1 MSSHILIASLEF
13 NQKTLDN
20 LLAGVSEA
28 QTLAF
33 PDDSLDIN
41 IHWLVGLIASE
52 RDTLL
57 EDLTGEMTFP
67 QDMKGAYSKNS
78 NARKLEKRINWQ
90 VCLEILAEQFN
101 DISAWVLEWDYQGRL
116 NQEKG
121 DAIIKYLNNE
131 AYYIGQIGLIKKMI
145 VKTEKSPTKA

>member
-13 NQKTLDN
+13 NQKTLDT
-20 LLAGVSEA
+20 LLAGLSQDE
-28 QTLAF
+28 TLAF
-33 PDDSLDIN
+33 PHANLNSN
-41 IHWLVGLIASE
+41 IHWIVGHIASE

-67 QDMKGAYSKNS
+67 QDLKSAYGRNG
-78 NARKLEKRINWQ
+78 NARKMEKLVNWE

-116 NQEKG
+116 DQDKG
-121 DAIIKYLNNE
+121 DTIIKYLNKE
-131 AYYIGQIGLIKKMI
+131 AFYIGQAGLIKQMLGKGQ
-145 VKTEKSPTKA
+145 K